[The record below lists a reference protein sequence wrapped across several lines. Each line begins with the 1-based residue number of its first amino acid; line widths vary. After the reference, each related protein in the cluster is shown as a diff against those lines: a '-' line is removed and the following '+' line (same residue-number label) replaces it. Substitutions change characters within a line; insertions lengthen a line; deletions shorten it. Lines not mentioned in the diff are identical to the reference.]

1 MSTKINLYVLAPFT
15 RIAQMDGG
23 EDTFVQIYSSSS
35 GKDPEPFKCIHCGLD
50 HCFGWKHLDNDGIFL
65 SKHCVD
71 VKVM

>member
-35 GKDPEPFKCIHCGLD
+35 GKYPEPFKCIYCGLD

-65 SKHCVD
+65 CNHCVD
-71 VKVM
+71 VKVL